1 MVEKNESP
9 KNASLREFHEEIGIK
24 SKSVKIIGELTP
36 IYIPISNFTV
46 YPFVG
51 WIDKEPNITLQ
62 KKKFHKYFL
71 YQLKI

>member
-1 MVEKNESP
+1 MNHQKMVFLKESY
-9 KNASLREFHEEIGIK
+9 EEIGIK

-62 KKKFHKYFL
+62 KKEVSQIFSISIKRSS
-71 YQLKI
+71 